1 VAKTEPIFD
10 LSGGALCLDFANT
23 LADRPRC
30 TKDDLTDYGDLIA
43 FGRQAVVLDEVSTRR
58 LGQAARCRPAAA
70 RAAFRRAIAFRERL
84 YAVFASLAGGREP
97 EGQDL
102 EALNRVL
109 SRALGRLRVAKTPDG
124 FGWDWSGDPEALD
137 RVLWPVAR
145 SAADLL
151 TSGERD
157 QVRECASEACS
168 WLFVDRSRTHRRRWC
183 DMKTCGNRAKARRH
197 YQKKRARPAATR

>member
-1 VAKTEPIFD
+1 VAKTEPTFD

-30 TKDDLTDYGDLIA
+30 TKDDLKDYGDLLA
-43 FGRQAVVLDEVSTRR
+43 FGLQSSVLDEVSARR
-58 LGQAARCRPAAA
+58 LGQAARRRPAAA
-70 RAAFRRAIAFRERL
+70 RAAFHRAIVLRERL
-84 YAVFASLAGGREP
+84 YAVFSSLAQGRDP

-102 EALNRVL
+102 EALNRAL
-109 SRALGRLRVAKTPDG
+109 GRALRRLRVARTPDG
-124 FGWDWSGDPEALD
+124 FSWDWTVDSESLD

-151 TSGERD
+151 TSDERD

-168 WLFVDRSRTHRRRWC
+168 WLFVDRSRTRRRRWC

-197 YQKKRARPAATR
+197 YQKKRARWVSTR